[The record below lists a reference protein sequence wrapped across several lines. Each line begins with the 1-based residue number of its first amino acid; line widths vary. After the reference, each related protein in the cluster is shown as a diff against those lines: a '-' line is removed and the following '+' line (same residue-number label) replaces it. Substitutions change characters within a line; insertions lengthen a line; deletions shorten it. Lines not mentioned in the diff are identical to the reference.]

1 MIVMKKI
8 LIRKILMKKIKYGR
22 NYSRM
27 RLVFIFEVQMIHRSI
42 LPKKGNIFQVTHVIL
57 SDFNSF

>member
-1 MIVMKKI
+1 
-8 LIRKILMKKIKYGR
+8 MKKIKYGR